1 MKTTGLDGGDA
12 ILDALRRL
20 GVDYIIS
27 SPGSE
32 WPPVWEALARQ
43 KREGTSGPVYIDCW
57 HETLAV
63 NMAMGYTN
71 VTGRMQVVLLHA
83 GAGLFQGAL
92 GIRTA
97 EVSEIPMLVMSGES
111 LTVGTDP
118 DFDPGEQWYRSLS
131 VVGGPQRML
140 EPIVKWASQ
149 VTSPHTL
156 YEAVARAGEMAQRT
170 PMGPIYLNVPL
181 ETMLAPWTPRGK
193 KRSIPAAPKTH
204 SSPRAIDSVVNLLL
218 AAKEPV
224 IATAGIGRNPD
235 GVAAL
240 VELAELL
247 GAPVIEGNSAIVANF
262 PKDHPLHL
270 GFDGAPLFKTAD
282 VILVVKERAPW
293 YPLRSQPENAT
304 IVAIDDN
311 PLKATM
317 AYQEL
322 GADIYLE
329 GDSVATLRSIVA
341 ALRAAGVTPA
351 TNHARRDRHS
361 GEHAKLVSGL
371 RKSEADAGK
380 KAPLIDPLW
389 LCGALVETMPA
400 NAVYVDETTVHRGL
414 LKRHLM
420 WNEPQSYFNHSGL
433 GQGLGHA
440 LGIKLALPD
449 RPVVSLIGDGA
460 FLYNPVLPCL
470 GASKTYE
477 LPILIVIFNN
487 KRYQAMAKN
496 HLAFYP
502 DGVCATDD
510 TWFGVHIDAPDL
522 DEVGKSFGFYG
533 QTVDDP
539 EKLKAAL
546 TAALAA
552 VQGGRTAIV
561 NVMLSR

>member
-1 MKTTGLDGGDA
+1 MKTTGFDGGDA

-20 GVDYIIS
+20 EVDYIIS

-43 KREGTSGPVYIDCW
+43 KRDGTKGPAYIDCW

-83 GAGLFQGAL
+83 GAGLFQGSL
-92 GIRTA
+92 GVRTA
-97 EVSEIPMLVMSGES
+97 EVSEVPMLVMSGES

-131 VVGGPQRML
+131 IVGGPQRML
-140 EPIVKWASQ
+140 EPITKWATQ

-156 YEAVARAGEMAQRT
+156 HETVVRAGEMAQRT

-181 ETMLAPWTPRGK
+181 ETMLAPWTPRA
-193 KRSIPAAPKTH
+193 KRRTIPPAPKTH
-204 SSPRAIDSVVNLLL
+204 PSPSAIDAVVQLLL
-218 AAKEPV
+218 AAKDPV
-224 IATAGIGRNPD
+224 IATAGIGRNPQ
-235 GVAAL
+235 GAAAL

-247 GAPVIEGNSAIVANF
+247 GAPVIEGNSAIVGNF

-270 GFDGAPLFKTAD
+270 GFDGAAVFKSAD
-282 VILVVKERAPW
+282 LVLVVKDRAPW
-293 YPLRSQPENAT
+293 YPPRAQPVNAT

-329 GDSVATLRSIVA
+329 GDSVVTVRSITA
-341 ALRAAGVTPA
+341 ALQAAGVSPDT
-351 TNHARRDRHS
+351 HRARRDRRS
-361 GEHAKLVSGL
+361 DEHDKLVAGL
-371 RKSEADAGK
+371 RKSEADASR
-380 KAPLIDPLW
+380 KAPLIDPVW

-414 LKRHLM
+414 VKRHLR

-440 LGIKLALPD
+440 LGIKLAMPE

-470 GASKTYE
+470 GASKIYG

-487 KRYQAMAKN
+487 KRYEAMAKN
-496 HLAFYP
+496 HLQFYP

-522 DEVGKSFGFYG
+522 DEAGKSFGFYG

-539 EKLKAAL
+539 ARLKGAL
-546 TAALAA
+546 IDALAA

>member
-1 MKTTGLDGGDA
+1 MRTTGFDGGDA

-20 GVDYIIS
+20 GVEYIIS

-43 KREGTSGPVYIDCW
+43 LREGTPGPAYIDCW

-63 NMAMGYTN
+63 NMAMGYTS
-71 VTGRMQVVLLHA
+71 VTGRMQAVLLHA

-92 GIRTA
+92 GVRTA

-140 EPIVKWASQ
+140 EPITKWATQ

-156 YEAVARAGEMAQRT
+156 YESVTRAGEMAQRT

-181 ETMLAPWTPRGK
+181 ETMLAPWTPPA
-193 KRSIPAAPKTH
+193 KRRAIPPAPKTYA
-204 SSPRAIDSVVNLLL
+204 PGPAVDDVATRLL
-218 AAKEPV
+218 AADNPV
-224 IATAGIGRNPD
+224 IATAGIGRNPL

-247 GAPVIEGNSAIVANF
+247 GAPVIEGNSAIVTNF

-270 GFDGAPLFKTAD
+270 GFDGGALFAAAD
-282 VILVVKERAPW
+282 VILVVKDRAPW
-293 YPLRSQPENAT
+293 YPPPARPAGAT

-311 PLKATM
+311 PLKTTM
-317 AYQEL
+317 AYQDL
-322 GADIYLE
+322 GADVYLE
-329 GDSVATLRSIVA
+329 GDSVATVR
-341 ALRAAGVTPA
+341 ALSASLQAAGVTA
-351 TNHARRDRHS
+351 DTYRARRERHS
-361 GEHAKLVSGL
+361 SEHAKLVSGWRAAEL
-371 RKSEADAGK
+371 RARDRS
-380 KAPLIDPLW
+380 PLVDPLW

-414 LKRHLM
+414 VKRHLQ

-449 RPVVSLIGDGA
+449 RPVVALIGDGA
-460 FLYNPVLPCL
+460 FLYNPVLACF
-470 GASKTYE
+470 GASKTYG

-487 KRYQAMAKN
+487 KRYAAMAKN

-502 DGVCATDD
+502 EGACATDD

-522 DEVGKSFGFYG
+522 DATGQPFGFYG
-533 QTVDDP
+533 RTIDEPAQ
-539 EKLKAAL
+539 LKAAL
-546 TAALAA
+546 TEALIA